1 VDVLRVPIALTC
13 LLLAGCSG
21 SSAPPPAP
29 SPSASEAPSARPAPA
44 GPGDVDGDG
53 QADTVTV
60 TSTAVNVA
68 LSGGGS
74 VSALLVDTDV
84 PQVAVSGLYDVD
96 GDGRAEV
103 FVETARGAST
113 SFVQFYR
120 YDGKE
125 LAEVTYDGG
134 HVRLGIGG
142 SVTHGE
148 GFSCPGDGT
157 LVERRAE
164 TLNGTAYTIRTRTFR
179 LTGHALTLLDETSAT
194 ATSLDD
200 PRVGA
205 AYQVDCGSV
214 GEGGS

>member
-1 VDVLRVPIALTC
+1 MLRAVLVPALA
-13 LLLAGCSG
+13 LLAGCSG
-21 SSAPPPAP
+21 SSTPAPAP
-29 SPSASEAPSARPAPA
+29 SPSPAPSASAGPATA
-44 GPGDVDGDG
+44 APGDVDGDG

-74 VSALLVDTDV
+74 VAAVLTATDV
-84 PQVAVSGLYDVD
+84 PQVAVSGLHDVD

-113 SFVQFYR
+113 SFVQIYR
-120 YDGKE
+120 YDGTQ
-125 LAEVTYDGG
+125 LAEVTQDGER
-134 HVRLGIGG
+134 VLLGIGG

-157 LVERRAE
+157 LVVRRAQ
-164 TLNGTAYTIRTRTFR
+164 TLNGTAYTIRVRTYR
-179 LTGHALTLLDETSAT
+179 LTGHSLTLVDETTAT
-194 ATSLDD
+194 ATSMDD

-205 AYQVDCGSV
+205 AFQVDCGSV

>member
-1 VDVLRVPIALTC
+1 MLRALPVLACV
-13 LLLAGCSG
+13 LLSGCTG
-21 SSAPPPAP
+21 SSTPAP
-29 SPSASEAPSARPAPA
+29 SPAPVASASPSATPGPAA
-44 GPGDVDGDG
+44 PGDVDGDG

-74 VSALLVDTDV
+74 VAALLVDTDV
-84 PQVAVSGLYDVD
+84 PQVSVSGLHDVD

-113 SFVQFYR
+113 SFVQLYR
-120 YDGKE
+120 YDGKQ
-125 LAEVTYDGG
+125 LTEVTSEDG

-142 SVTHGE
+142 TVTHGE

-157 LVERRAE
+157 LVVRRAE
-164 TLNGTAYTIRTRTFR
+164 TLNGTAYTIRVRTYR
-179 LTGHALTLLDETSAT
+179 LTGHTLTLLGETTAT
-194 ATSLDD
+194 ATSMED

-205 AYQVDCGSV
+205 AFQVDCGSV

>member
-1 VDVLRVPIALTC
+1 MLRPVLVLGC
-13 LLLAGCSG
+13 VLLAGCSG
-21 SSAPPPAP
+21 SSTPPPARSP
-29 SPSASEAPSARPAPA
+29 SPAASETPAARPGAA
-44 GPGDVDGDG
+44 APGDVDGDG

-74 VSALLVDTDV
+74 VAAVLVDADV
-84 PQVAVSGLYDVD
+84 PQVSVSGLHDVD

-113 SFVQFYR
+113 SFVQIYR
-120 YDGKE
+120 YDGTT
-125 LAEVTYDGG
+125 LAEVTSEGG
-134 HVRLGIGG
+134 HLRLGIGG
-142 SVTHGE
+142 SVMHGE

-157 LVERRAE
+157 VVVRRAE
-164 TLNGTAYTIRTRTFR
+164 TLNGTAYTIRVRTYR
-179 LTGHALTLLDETSAT
+179 LSGHSLTLVDESTAT

-205 AYQVDCGSV
+205 AFQVDCGSV